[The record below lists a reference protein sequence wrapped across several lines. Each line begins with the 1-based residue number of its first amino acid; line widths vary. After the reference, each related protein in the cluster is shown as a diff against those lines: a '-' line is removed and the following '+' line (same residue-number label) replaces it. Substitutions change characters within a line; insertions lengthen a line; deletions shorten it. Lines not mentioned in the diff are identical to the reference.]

1 MFVAVQV
8 RVREAEEMKRMEMNT
23 INLKNF
29 VVQFQDPV
37 LLAQDGLNVNNNSA
51 DVGQCQTP
59 SATRV
64 TVTDVDLSVTIKF

>member
-1 MFVAVQV
+1 MMSRDVSVSAVQV

-51 DVGQCQTP
+51 DVG
-59 SATRV
+59 
-64 TVTDVDLSVTIKF
+64 

>member
-1 MFVAVQV
+1 MSRDVSVSAVQV

-51 DVGQCQTP
+51 DVG
-59 SATRV
+59 
-64 TVTDVDLSVTIKF
+64 